1 MLFQKS
7 KASPHQLSCALQNKL
22 DSATVICGQNH
33 QKERRGHEAHTTKV
47 CAYEQM
53 NSQQQVTYEKP
64 PETLLQPDKDEASV
78 CAKYSMSK
86 PPKLLCYQII
96 EGKQKYIEDYQNVIP
111 EIGTKTLGCV
121 FYLRENANTENY
133 VQCQKQ
139 DGRQQGKKSTTIKHG
154 LEHARRER
162 LQNKTVS
169 HGASPLPPS
178 IQIVETK
185 PSSLG
190 FSINCGSFK
199 PSASFIMS
207 SQRGNGTNN
216 NEVVS
221 FDNYAYDI
229 PHHWNPTTGPI
240 II

>member
-7 KASPHQLSCALQNKL
+7 KASPHQLSCALENKL
-22 DSATVICGQNH
+22 DSATVICEQNH
-33 QKERRGHEAHTTKV
+33 QKERKRHEAHATKV
-47 CAYEQM
+47 SAYKQQ
-53 NSQQQVTYEKP
+53 NSAD
-64 PETLLQPDKDEASV
+64 TLLQPDNEASKF
-78 CAKYSMSK
+78 AKSK
-86 PPKLLCYQII
+86 PKLVCFQIV

-121 FYLRENANTENY
+121 FYLKEIANTENY
-133 VQCQKQ
+133 VQSLKQ

-162 LQNKTVS
+162 LHNKTVS

-178 IQIVETK
+178 IPIVETK

-190 FSINCGSFK
+190 FFINCGSFK

-207 SQRGNGTNN
+207 SQRGDGTNN
-216 NEVVS
+216 INEVVS
-221 FDNYAYDI
+221 FDMLMSI

>member
-33 QKERRGHEAHTTKV
+33 QKERRGHEAHATKV
-47 CAYEQM
+47 CVYEQI

-64 PETLLQPDKDEASV
+64 PETSLQPDKDEASV

-86 PPKLLCYQII
+86 PPKLLCYQIV
-96 EGKQKYIEDYQNVIP
+96 EGKQKCIQNVIP

-162 LQNKTVS
+162 LHDKTVS

-178 IQIVETK
+178 IPIVETK